1 MRNLFQ
7 NPKKSIAAKL
17 IIAIGLLMVTV
28 SFIFWYAILKKQEK
42 DIMSIARKYGNSFVD
57 FAKQSTRQSMLA
69 HRPEQTQQIL
79 ENLSTPEGV
88 QRVMIYNHEGKILYC
103 TQSQHPGRFV
113 DKSSIAC
120 AACHSEPEKSPD
132 LLVTPKNWAVYK
144 NGNGFTTLKI
154 VSPITNEPAC
164 YNASCHAHPKEQ
176 EILGFVEADLSLAI
190 LDEALFKLA
199 LTAYVVLFVLVVS
212 LSLGIIL
219 YKIVSKPVNELV
231 QGMKKVA
238 AGDLD
243 YSVPIKSVDEMGVLA
258 DTFNSM
264 IKDLKAARDQRERW
278 TQTLEEEVAK
288 KTEEIKKTHASLV
301 QTEKLAS
308 LGRMAAGV
316 AHEINNPLTGVVTFA
331 HLMKKRFPPDSI
343 DAEDLDV
350 IIEQAERCAKII
362 KNLLT
367 FARATPSEKGEID
380 INNVLTRTIN
390 LVKNQEKF
398 YNIKFDIKLA
408 DYPLI
413 TVGDSPQFQQICLNM
428 FLNAADAMDARGT
441 ITVATRKVIEDN
453 KAYAEIE
460 FTDTGCGIKEEDM
473 QKLFEP
479 FFTTKPV
486 DKGTGLGLSVSHG
499 IVKHLG
505 GNIRVK
511 STVGKGTSFF
521 VRLPLIEKKNAEKK
535 NHEEKNPG
543 NR

>member
-1 MRNLFQ
+1 MRNLLQ
-7 NPKKSIAAKL
+7 NPEKSIAAKL

-42 DIMSIARKYGNSFVD
+42 DIMSIALKYGNSFVD
-57 FAKQSTRQSMLA
+57 FTKQSTRQSMLA
-69 HRPEQTQQIL
+69 NQPEQTQQIL

-88 QRVMIYNHEGKILYC
+88 QRVMIYNHEGKILFC
-103 TQSQHPGRFV
+103 TQSQHPGKFV
-113 DKSSIAC
+113 DKASIAC
-120 AACHSEPEKSPD
+120 KACHSEPEKPTT
-132 LLVTPKNWAVYK
+132 LLVTPKKWSVYK
-144 NGNGFTTLKI
+144 NGSGFTTLKI
-154 VSPITNEPAC
+154 VSPIPNEPSC
-164 YNASCHAHPKEQ
+164 YTANCHAHPEEQ
-176 EILGFVEADLSLAI
+176 KILGFVEADLSLAI
-190 LDEALFKLA
+190 LDEALLKQGLA
-199 LTAYVVLFVLVVS
+199 LTAYVALFVLVVS

-231 QGMKKVA
+231 YGMKKVA
-238 AGDLD
+238 AGDLN
-243 YSVPIKSVDEMGVLA
+243 YSVPIKSIDEMGMLA

-343 DAEDLDV
+343 DSEDLDV

-367 FARATPSEKGEID
+367 FARATPSEKSEID
-380 INNVLTRTIN
+380 INNVLIRTIN

-413 TVGDSPQFQQICLNM
+413 TVGDAPQFQQICLNM

-441 ITVATRKVIEDN
+441 ITVATRKITEDN

-460 FTDTGCGIKEEDM
+460 FTDTGSGIKEEDM

-521 VRLPLIEKKNAEKK
+521 VRLPLIEKKT
-535 NHEEKNPG
+535 
-543 NR
+543 